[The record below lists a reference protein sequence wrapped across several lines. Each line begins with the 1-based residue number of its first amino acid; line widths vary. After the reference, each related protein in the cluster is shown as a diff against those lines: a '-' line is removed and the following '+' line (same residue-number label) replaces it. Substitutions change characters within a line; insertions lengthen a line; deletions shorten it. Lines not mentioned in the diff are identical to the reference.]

1 MSDNFNKADSNFQK
15 SESSKLHMHHFFP
28 YFSDEGK
35 KFLENTPS
43 SDVFSAKKSF
53 ETTTQF
59 WMNKFPDFFKK
70 LSQYIDA
77 CSKSGYSSATFL
89 TERSYFQAGP
99 YKELRGQRSQ
109 FFSFLFAFLKS
120 NGFSV
125 NLHATGTTLWT
136 YKCPNGIQH
145 NIKNLPHSQNIHVTR
160 QMKPTSIIK
169 NYDRR
174 YSRIHVRVD
183 SPNQLVTEPEFEVKI
198 SDNHPL
204 ILITHKME
212 YISMLDIITISWRD
226 ASE

>member
-1 MSDNFNKADSNFQK
+1 
-15 SESSKLHMHHFFP
+15 MHHFFP

-53 ETTTQF
+53 ETTTEF

-89 TERSYFQAGP
+89 TESSYFNIGP
-99 YKELRGQRSQ
+99 HKELSGQRSQ
-109 FFSFLFAFLKS
+109 FFSFLFAFLKL

-125 NLHATGTTLWT
+125 KLSTNKPPLWV
-136 YKCPNGIQH
+136 YECPNGQH
-145 NIKNLPHSQNIHVTR
+145 HYITKLPYSQMVHTTDQRKGSKIVDH
-160 QMKPTSIIK
+160 
-169 NYDRR
+169 YDPIRR
-174 YSRIHVRVD
+174 RLTITVN

-212 YISMLDIITISWRD
+212 YISKLDIITISWRD
-226 ASE
+226 TSE